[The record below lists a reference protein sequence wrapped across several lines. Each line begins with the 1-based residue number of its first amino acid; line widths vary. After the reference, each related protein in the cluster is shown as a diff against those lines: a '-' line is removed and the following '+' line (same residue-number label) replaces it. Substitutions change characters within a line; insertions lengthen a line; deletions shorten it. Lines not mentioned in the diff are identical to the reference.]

1 MEQVRIRL
9 PEKVQWIIRKLKE
22 QGFDAYAV
30 GGCVRDSILGREPED
45 WDITTSAKPEEIKQI
60 FRRTVD
66 TGIEHGTV
74 TVLAEKEGFEVTTYR
89 IDGEYEDGRHPKE
102 VWFTGKLAE
111 DLKRRDFTINA
122 MAYNDEDG
130 LCDLFGGQ
138 EDLQKGIIRCVGDA
152 RERFTEDALR
162 ILRAVRFSAQLGFSM
177 EEKTK
182 EAAGALAGTLVKISA
197 ERIQSELVKLLVS
210 PHPEEML
217 TAWELGITKVI
228 LPEFDRMMETT
239 QETPHHM
246 YNVGVHT
253 VEALKHIRAD
263 RILRLSMLFHDMG
276 KPEYKTMD
284 PDGTA
289 HFKKHAIGSERISKE
304 IMRRLK
310 FDNDTIHKVTKLV
323 RWHDYRMPA
332 EKKNV
337 RKAMS
342 KISAEL
348 FPMYLLVK
356 RADILAHSMY
366 RREEELENLSG
377 LQKCYEEIVADHE
390 CVSLK
395 QLAVTGTDLIGIGM
409 KPGKQIGEVLNELLR
424 IVLEYP
430 EFNNKEHLLRF
441 VQNRFDI

>member
-1 MEQVRIRL
+1 MKIQL
-9 PEKVQWIIRKLKE
+9 PEKVNTIIQTLQAHGYE
-22 QGFDAYAV
+22 AYAV
-30 GGCVRDSILGREPED
+30 GGCVRDSLLGREPGD
-45 WDITTSAKPEEIKQI
+45 WDITTSASPEETKRL
-60 FRRTVD
+60 FARTVD
-66 TGIEHGTV
+66 TGIQHGTV
-74 TVLAEKEGFEVTTYR
+74 TVLLGKEGFEVTTYR
-89 IDGEYEDGRHPKE
+89 IDGKYEDSRHPTE
-102 VWFTGKLAE
+102 VIFTRNLRE
-111 DLKRRDFTINA
+111 DLLRRDFTINA
-122 MAYNDEDG
+122 MAYNDTEGIVDI
-130 LCDLFGGQ
+130 FGGM
-138 EDLQKGIIRCVGDA
+138 EDLKRKVIRCVGNA
-152 RERFTEDALR
+152 KERFGEDALR
-162 ILRAVRFSAQLGFSM
+162 IMRGVRFAAQLGFSLEEETKAAM
-177 EEKTK
+177 EE
-182 EAAGALAGTLVKISA
+182 LAPTLEKISA
-197 ERIQSELVKLLVS
+197 ERIQTELVKLLVS
-210 PHPEEML
+210 DSPELIRE
-217 TAWELGITKVI
+217 AYQLGITAVI
-228 LPEFDRMMETT
+228 LPEFDEMMRTG
-239 QETPHHM
+239 QETKYHR
-246 YNVGVHT
+246 YDVGEHT
-253 VEALKHIRAD
+253 VQAVCNVPPDKV
-263 RILRLSMLFHDMG
+263 LRLTMLLHDVA
-276 KPEYKTMD
+276 KPEMKTVD
-284 PDGTA
+284 EDGTA
-289 HFKKHAIGSERISKE
+289 HFKGHDIRGEQKAKE
-304 IMRRLK
+304 ILRRLK

-377 LQKCYEEIVADHE
+377 LRKCYEEIIADNE

>member
-1 MEQVRIRL
+1 MKIQL
-9 PEKVQWIIRKLKE
+9 PEKVNTIIQTLQE
-22 QGFDAYAV
+22 HGYEAYAV
-30 GGCVRDSILGREPED
+30 GGCVRDSLLGREPGD
-45 WDITTSAKPEEIKQI
+45 WDITTSASPDETKKL
-60 FRRTVD
+60 FARTVD

-74 TVLAEKEGFEVTTYR
+74 TVLLGKEGFEVTTYR
-89 IDGEYEDGRHPKE
+89 IDGKYEDSRHPTE
-102 VWFTGKLAE
+102 VIFTRNLRE
-111 DLKRRDFTINA
+111 DLLRRDFTINA
-122 MAYNDEDG
+122 MAYNDTEGIVDI
-130 LCDLFGGQ
+130 FGGMD
-138 EDLQKGIIRCVGDA
+138 DLKRKIIRCVGNA
-152 RERFTEDALR
+152 RERFGEDALR
-162 ILRAVRFSAQLGFSM
+162 IMRGVRFAAQLGFSL
-177 EEKTK
+177 EKETK
-182 EAAGALAGTLVKISA
+182 EAMAELAPTLEKISA
-197 ERIQSELVKLLVS
+197 ERIQTELVKLLVS
-210 PHPEEML
+210 DSPELIRE
-217 TAWELGITKVI
+217 AYHLGITAVI
-228 LPEFDRMMETT
+228 LPEFDEMMRTG
-239 QETPHHM
+239 QETKYHR
-246 YNVGVHT
+246 YDVGEHT
-253 VEALKHIRAD
+253 VQAVCNVPPDKV
-263 RILRLSMLFHDMG
+263 LRLTMLLHDVA
-276 KPEYKTMD
+276 KPEMKTVD
-284 PDGTA
+284 ADGTA
-289 HFKKHAIGSERISKE
+289 HFKGHDIRGEQKAKE
-304 IMRRLK
+304 ILRRLK
-310 FDNDTIHKVTKLV
+310 FDNDTIHKVTKLI

>member
-1 MEQVRIRL
+1 MKIQL
-9 PEKVQWIIRKLKE
+9 PEKVNTIIQTLQE
-22 QGFDAYAV
+22 HGYEAYAV
-30 GGCVRDSILGREPED
+30 GGCVRDSLLGREPGD
-45 WDITTSAKPEEIKQI
+45 WDITTSASPDETKKL
-60 FRRTVD
+60 FARTVD

-74 TVLAEKEGFEVTTYR
+74 TVLLGKEGFEVTTYR
-89 IDGEYEDGRHPKE
+89 IDGKYEDSRHPTE
-102 VWFTGKLAE
+102 VIFTRNLRE
-111 DLKRRDFTINA
+111 DLLRRDFTINA
-122 MAYNDEDG
+122 MAYNDTEGIVDI
-130 LCDLFGGQ
+130 FGGMD
-138 EDLQKGIIRCVGDA
+138 DLKRKIIRCVGNA
-152 RERFTEDALR
+152 RERFGEDALR
-162 ILRAVRFSAQLGFSM
+162 IMRGVRFAAQLGFSL
-177 EEKTK
+177 EKETK
-182 EAAGALAGTLVKISA
+182 EAMAELAPTLEKISA
-197 ERIQSELVKLLVS
+197 ERIQTELVKLLVS
-210 PHPEEML
+210 NSPELIRE
-217 TAWELGITKVI
+217 AYHLGITAVI
-228 LPEFDRMMETT
+228 LPEFDEMMQTG
-239 QETPHHM
+239 QETKYHR
-246 YNVGVHT
+246 YDVGEHT
-253 VEALKHIRAD
+253 VQAVCNVPPEKV
-263 RILRLSMLFHDMG
+263 LRLTMLLHDVA
-276 KPEYKTMD
+276 KPEMKTVD
-284 PDGTA
+284 ADGTA
-289 HFKKHAIGSERISKE
+289 HFKGHDIRGEQKAKE
-304 IMRRLK
+304 ILRRLK

-342 KISAEL
+342 KISEEL

>member
-1 MEQVRIRL
+1 MKIQL
-9 PEKVQWIIRKLKE
+9 PEKVNTIIQTLQE
-22 QGFDAYAV
+22 HGYEAYAV
-30 GGCVRDSILGREPED
+30 GGCVRDSLLGREPGD
-45 WDITTSAKPEEIKQI
+45 WDITTSASPDETKKL
-60 FRRTVD
+60 FARTVD

-74 TVLAEKEGFEVTTYR
+74 TVLLGKEGFEVTTYR
-89 IDGEYEDGRHPKE
+89 IDGKYEDSRHPTE
-102 VWFTGKLAE
+102 VIFTRNLRE
-111 DLKRRDFTINA
+111 DLLRRDFTINA
-122 MAYNDEDG
+122 MAYNDTEGIVDI
-130 LCDLFGGQ
+130 FGGMD
-138 EDLQKGIIRCVGDA
+138 DLKRKIIRCVGNA
-152 RERFTEDALR
+152 RERFGEDALR
-162 ILRAVRFSAQLGFSM
+162 IMRGVRFATQLGFSL
-177 EEKTK
+177 EKETK
-182 EAAGALAGTLVKISA
+182 EAMTELAPTLEKISA
-197 ERIQSELVKLLVS
+197 ERIQTELVKLLVS
-210 PHPEEML
+210 DSPELIRE
-217 TAWELGITKVI
+217 AYHLGITAVI
-228 LPEFDRMMETT
+228 LPEFDEMMRTG
-239 QETPHHM
+239 QETKYHR
-246 YNVGVHT
+246 YDVGEHT
-253 VEALKHIRAD
+253 VQAVCNVPPDKV
-263 RILRLSMLFHDMG
+263 LRLTMLLHDVA
-276 KPEYKTMD
+276 KPEMKTVD
-284 PDGTA
+284 ADGTA
-289 HFKKHAIGSERISKE
+289 HFKGHDIRGEQKAKE
-304 IMRRLK
+304 ILRRLK
-310 FDNDTIHKVTKLV
+310 FDNDTIHKVTKLI

>member
-1 MEQVRIRL
+1 MKIQL
-9 PEKVQWIIRKLKE
+9 PEKVNTIIQTLQE
-22 QGFDAYAV
+22 HGYEAYAV
-30 GGCVRDSILGREPED
+30 GGCVRDSLLGREPGD
-45 WDITTSAKPEEIKQI
+45 WDITTSASPEETKKL
-60 FRRTVD
+60 FARTVD

-74 TVLAEKEGFEVTTYR
+74 TVLLGKEGFEVTTYR
-89 IDGEYEDGRHPKE
+89 IDGKYEDSRHPTE
-102 VWFTGKLAE
+102 VIFTRKLRE
-111 DLKRRDFTINA
+111 DLLRRDFTINA
-122 MAYNDEDG
+122 MAYNDTEGIVDI
-130 LCDLFGGQ
+130 FGGMD
-138 EDLQKGIIRCVGDA
+138 DLKRKIIRCVGNA
-152 RERFTEDALR
+152 RERFGEDALR
-162 ILRAVRFSAQLGFSM
+162 IMRGVRFAAQLGFFL
-177 EEKTK
+177 EKETK
-182 EAAGALAGTLVKISA
+182 EAMAELAPTLEKISA
-197 ERIQSELVKLLVS
+197 ERIQTELVKLLVS
-210 PHPEEML
+210 DSPELIRE
-217 TAWELGITKVI
+217 AYHLGITAVI
-228 LPEFDRMMETT
+228 LPEFDEMMQTG
-239 QETPHHM
+239 QETKYHR
-246 YNVGVHT
+246 YDVGEHT
-253 VEALKHIRAD
+253 VQAVCNVPPDKV
-263 RILRLSMLFHDMG
+263 LRLTMLLHDVA
-276 KPEYKTMD
+276 KPEMKTVD
-284 PDGTA
+284 ADGTA
-289 HFKKHAIGSERISKE
+289 HFKGHDIRGEQKAKE
-304 IMRRLK
+304 ILRRLK

-441 VQNRFDI
+441 VQNRFNI

>member
-1 MEQVRIRL
+1 MKIQL
-9 PEKVQWIIRKLKE
+9 PEKVNTIIQTLQE
-22 QGFDAYAV
+22 HGYEAYAV
-30 GGCVRDSILGREPED
+30 GGCVRDSLLGREPGD
-45 WDITTSAKPEEIKQI
+45 WDITTSASPDETKKL
-60 FRRTVD
+60 FARTVD

-74 TVLAEKEGFEVTTYR
+74 TVLLGKEGFEVTTYR
-89 IDGEYEDGRHPKE
+89 IDGKYEDSRHPTE
-102 VWFTGKLAE
+102 VIFTRNLRE
-111 DLKRRDFTINA
+111 DLLRRDFTINA
-122 MAYNDEDG
+122 MAYNDTEGIVDI
-130 LCDLFGGQ
+130 FGGMD
-138 EDLQKGIIRCVGDA
+138 DLKRKIIRCVGNA
-152 RERFTEDALR
+152 RERFGEDALR
-162 ILRAVRFSAQLGFSM
+162 IMRGVRFAAQLGFSL
-177 EEKTK
+177 EKETK
-182 EAAGALAGTLVKISA
+182 EAMTELAPTLEKISA
-197 ERIQSELVKLLVS
+197 ERIQTELVKLLVS
-210 PHPEEML
+210 DSPELIRE
-217 TAWELGITKVI
+217 AYHLGITAVI
-228 LPEFDRMMETT
+228 LPEFDEMMRTG
-239 QETPHHM
+239 QETKYHR
-246 YNVGVHT
+246 YDVGEHT
-253 VEALKHIRAD
+253 VQAVCNVPPDKV
-263 RILRLSMLFHDMG
+263 LRLTMLLHDVA
-276 KPEYKTMD
+276 KPEMKTVD
-284 PDGTA
+284 ADGTA
-289 HFKKHAIGSERISKE
+289 HFKGHDIRGEQKAKE
-304 IMRRLK
+304 ILRRLK

-323 RWHDYRMPA
+323 RWHDYRMSA

-430 EFNNKEHLLRF
+430 EFNNKEHLIRF

>member
-1 MEQVRIRL
+1 MKIQL
-9 PEKVQWIIRKLKE
+9 PGKVNTIIQTLQE
-22 QGFDAYAV
+22 HGYEAYAV
-30 GGCVRDSILGREPED
+30 GGCVRDSLLGREPGD
-45 WDITTSAKPEEIKQI
+45 WDITTSASPDETKKL
-60 FRRTVD
+60 FARTVD

-74 TVLAEKEGFEVTTYR
+74 TVLLGKEGFEVTTYR
-89 IDGEYEDGRHPKE
+89 IDGKYEDSRHPTE
-102 VWFTGKLAE
+102 VIFTRNLRE
-111 DLKRRDFTINA
+111 DLLRRDFTINA
-122 MAYNDEDG
+122 MAYNDTEGIVDI
-130 LCDLFGGQ
+130 FGGMD
-138 EDLQKGIIRCVGDA
+138 DLKRKIIRCVGNA
-152 RERFTEDALR
+152 RERFGEDALR
-162 ILRAVRFSAQLGFSM
+162 IMRGVRFAAQLGFSL
-177 EEKTK
+177 EKETK
-182 EAAGALAGTLVKISA
+182 EAMTELAPTLEKISA
-197 ERIQSELVKLLVS
+197 ERIQTELVKLLVS
-210 PHPEEML
+210 DSPELIRE
-217 TAWELGITKVI
+217 AYHLGITAVI
-228 LPEFDRMMETT
+228 LPEFDEMMRTG
-239 QETPHHM
+239 QETKYHR
-246 YNVGVHT
+246 YDVGEHT
-253 VEALKHIRAD
+253 VQAVCNVPPDKV
-263 RILRLSMLFHDMG
+263 LRLTMLLHDVA
-276 KPEYKTMD
+276 KPEMKTVD
-284 PDGTA
+284 ADGTA
-289 HFKKHAIGSERISKE
+289 HFKGHDIRGEQKAKE
-304 IMRRLK
+304 ILRRLK

>member
-1 MEQVRIRL
+1 MKIQL
-9 PEKVQWIIRKLKE
+9 PEKVNTIIQTLQE
-22 QGFDAYAV
+22 HGYEAYAV
-30 GGCVRDSILGREPED
+30 GGCVRDSLLGREPGD
-45 WDITTSAKPEEIKQI
+45 WDITTSASPDETKKL
-60 FRRTVD
+60 FARTVD

-74 TVLAEKEGFEVTTYR
+74 TVLLGKEGFEVTTYR
-89 IDGEYEDGRHPKE
+89 IDGKYEDSRHPTE
-102 VWFTGKLAE
+102 VIFTRNLRE
-111 DLKRRDFTINA
+111 DLLRRDSTINA
-122 MAYNDEDG
+122 MAYNDTEGIVDI
-130 LCDLFGGQ
+130 FGGMD
-138 EDLQKGIIRCVGDA
+138 DLKRKIIRCVGNA
-152 RERFTEDALR
+152 RERFGEDALR
-162 ILRAVRFSAQLGFSM
+162 IMRGVRFAAQLGFSL
-177 EEKTK
+177 EKETK
-182 EAAGALAGTLVKISA
+182 EAMTELAPTLEKISA
-197 ERIQSELVKLLVS
+197 ERIQTELVKLLVS
-210 PHPEEML
+210 DSPELIREAYHL
-217 TAWELGITKVI
+217 GVTAVI
-228 LPEFDRMMETT
+228 LPEFDEMMRTG
-239 QETPHHM
+239 QETKYHR
-246 YNVGVHT
+246 YDVGEHT
-253 VEALKHIRAD
+253 VQAVCNVPPDKV
-263 RILRLSMLFHDMG
+263 LRLTMLLHDVA
-276 KPEYKTMD
+276 KPEMKTVD
-284 PDGTA
+284 ADGTA
-289 HFKKHAIGSERISKE
+289 HFKGHDIRGEQKAKE
-304 IMRRLK
+304 ILRRLK

>member
-1 MEQVRIRL
+1 MKIQL
-9 PEKVQWIIRKLKE
+9 PEKVNTIIQTLQE
-22 QGFDAYAV
+22 HGYEAYAV
-30 GGCVRDSILGREPED
+30 GGCVRDSLLGREPGD
-45 WDITTSAKPEEIKQI
+45 WDITTSASPEETKKL
-60 FRRTVD
+60 FARTVD

-74 TVLAEKEGFEVTTYR
+74 TVLLGKEGFEVTTYR
-89 IDGEYEDGRHPKE
+89 IDGKYEDSRHPTE
-102 VWFTGKLAE
+102 VIFTRNLRE
-111 DLKRRDFTINA
+111 DLLRRDFTINA
-122 MAYNDEDG
+122 MAYNDTEGIVDI
-130 LCDLFGGQ
+130 FGGMD
-138 EDLQKGIIRCVGDA
+138 DLKRKIIRCVGNA
-152 RERFTEDALR
+152 RERFGEDALR
-162 ILRAVRFSAQLGFSM
+162 IMRGVRFAAQLGFSL
-177 EEKTK
+177 EKGTK
-182 EAAGALAGTLVKISA
+182 EAMTELAPTLEKISA
-197 ERIQSELVKLLVS
+197 ERIQTELVKLLVS
-210 PHPEEML
+210 DSPELIRE
-217 TAWELGITKVI
+217 AYHQGITAVI
-228 LPEFDRMMETT
+228 LPEFDEMMRTG
-239 QETPHHM
+239 QETKYHR
-246 YNVGVHT
+246 YDVGEHT
-253 VEALKHIRAD
+253 VQAVCNVPPDKV
-263 RILRLSMLFHDMG
+263 LRLTMLLHDVA
-276 KPEYKTMD
+276 KPEMKTVD
-284 PDGTA
+284 ADGTA
-289 HFKKHAIGSERISKE
+289 HFKGHDIRGEQKAKE
-304 IMRRLK
+304 ILRRLK

>member
-1 MEQVRIRL
+1 MKIQL
-9 PEKVQWIIRKLKE
+9 PEKVNTIIQTLQE
-22 QGFDAYAV
+22 HGYEAYAV
-30 GGCVRDSILGREPED
+30 GGCVRDSLLGREPGD
-45 WDITTSAKPEEIKQI
+45 WDITTSASPDETKKL
-60 FRRTVD
+60 FARTVD

-74 TVLAEKEGFEVTTYR
+74 TVLLGKEGFEVTTYR
-89 IDGEYEDGRHPKE
+89 IDGKYEDSRHPTE
-102 VWFTGKLAE
+102 VIFTRNLRE
-111 DLKRRDFTINA
+111 DLLRRDFTINA
-122 MAYNDEDG
+122 MAYNDTEGIVDI
-130 LCDLFGGQ
+130 FGGMD
-138 EDLQKGIIRCVGDA
+138 DLKRKIIRCVGNA
-152 RERFTEDALR
+152 RERFGEDALR
-162 ILRAVRFSAQLGFSM
+162 IMRGVRFAAQLGFSL
-177 EEKTK
+177 EKETK
-182 EAAGALAGTLVKISA
+182 EAMTELAPTLEKISA
-197 ERIQSELVKLLVS
+197 ERIQTELVKLLVS
-210 PHPEEML
+210 DSPELIREAYHL
-217 TAWELGITKVI
+217 GVTAVI
-228 LPEFDRMMETT
+228 LPEFDEMMRTG
-239 QETPHHM
+239 QETKYHR
-246 YNVGVHT
+246 YDVGEHT
-253 VEALKHIRAD
+253 VQAVCNVPPDKV
-263 RILRLSMLFHDMG
+263 LRLTMLLHDVA
-276 KPEYKTMD
+276 KPEMKTVD
-284 PDGTA
+284 ADGTA
-289 HFKKHAIGSERISKE
+289 HFKGHDIRGEQKAKE
-304 IMRRLK
+304 ILRRLK

>member
-1 MEQVRIRL
+1 MKIQL
-9 PEKVQWIIRKLKE
+9 PEKVNTIIQTLQE
-22 QGFDAYAV
+22 HGYEAYAV
-30 GGCVRDSILGREPED
+30 GGCVRDSLLGREPED
-45 WDITTSAKPEEIKQI
+45 WDITTSASPEETKKL
-60 FRRTVD
+60 FARTVD

-74 TVLAEKEGFEVTTYR
+74 TVLLGKEGFEVTTYR
-89 IDGEYEDGRHPKE
+89 IDGKYEDSRHPTE
-102 VWFTGKLAE
+102 VIFTRNLRE
-111 DLKRRDFTINA
+111 DLLRRDFTINA
-122 MAYNDEDG
+122 MAYNDTEGIVDI
-130 LCDLFGGQ
+130 FGGMD
-138 EDLQKGIIRCVGDA
+138 DLKRKIIRCVGNA
-152 RERFTEDALR
+152 RERFGEDALR
-162 ILRAVRFSAQLGFSM
+162 IMRGVRFAAQLGFSL
-177 EEKTK
+177 EKETK
-182 EAAGALAGTLVKISA
+182 EAMAELAPTLEKISA
-197 ERIQSELVKLLVS
+197 ERIQTELVKLLVS
-210 PHPEEML
+210 DSPELIRE
-217 TAWELGITKVI
+217 AYHLGITAVI
-228 LPEFDRMMETT
+228 LPEFDEMMQTG
-239 QETPHHM
+239 QETKYHR
-246 YNVGVHT
+246 YDVGEHT
-253 VEALKHIRAD
+253 VQAVCNVPPDKV
-263 RILRLSMLFHDMG
+263 LRLTMLLHDVA
-276 KPEYKTMD
+276 KPEMKTVD
-284 PDGTA
+284 ADGTA
-289 HFKKHAIGSERISKE
+289 HFKGHDIRGEQKAKE
-304 IMRRLK
+304 ILRRLK

-441 VQNRFDI
+441 VQNRFNI